1 MTNAEAS
8 IDTVQRFYNAR
19 GDRAV
24 IDAVMSQEAVWDIT
38 PGFFNAAVYEGT
50 DAILAFLKTNAQAFM
65 SMTGVPERFFA
76 DDDGHVTV
84 LGHYA
89 VTAKDGR
96 SDKVRFAH
104 LWTIRDGKI
113 VRLDQI
119 SDTLVLD
126 QLRQR

>member
-24 IDAVMSQEAVWDIT
+24 IDAVMSQDAVWDIT
-38 PGFFNAAVYEGT
+38 PGFLNAAIYEGI
-50 DAILAFLKTNAQAFM
+50 DAVLAFLKTNAQEFA
-65 SMTGVPERFFA
+65 SLVGVPERFFA
-76 DDDGHVTV
+76 DDAGHVTV

-89 VTAKDGR
+89 VTSKDGR

-104 LWTIRDGKI
+104 LWTIEGGKI

-126 QLRQR
+126 QLR